1 MHFRLV
7 DGKCVAYARFDSTSL
22 LKRSFFFTFLLSNRF
37 SFLLFFGFYH
47 FAIGQGVRENS
58 PAHWYKN
65 RSVVKASMKARQMLT
80 WILGKE
86 DSKFKNCENLQ
97 VL

>member
-1 MHFRLV
+1 MHYRSV
-7 DGKCVAYARFDSTSL
+7 DAVDSSSDQL
-22 LKRSFFFTFLLSNRF
+22 FLINHLNGFCLFFT
-37 SFLLFFGFYH
+37 H
-47 FAIGQGVRENS
+47 TQGVRENS

-86 DSKFKNCENLQ
+86 DTKFKNCENLQ